1 MLFVSIRLHTLG
13 KAAGSSGLND
23 TELDC
28 CLEDSGSKLKHKNS
42 TSIDHL
48 WEANTI
54 KPSNHKSILKLQ
66 DYVLVV
72 FKSNMLIV

>member
-28 CLEDSGSKLKHKNS
+28 CLEDSGSKLKHKSS

-48 WEANTI
+48 REAKYNQTI
-54 KPSNHKSILKLQ
+54 KSQKYLKVTGLRFSSIQ
-66 DYVLVV
+66 
-72 FKSNMLIV
+72 I

>member
-48 WEANTI
+48 WEAKYNQTI
-54 KPSNHKSILKLQ
+54 KSQKYLKVTGLRFSSIQ
-66 DYVLVV
+66 
-72 FKSNMLIV
+72 I